1 MNLVRMYLICNVFSF
16 RLLSFNVSLTVEGIV
31 ALKRLVLQSDK
42 AYRTRRLCSYV
53 QFALCMSYIFLNA

>member
-16 RLLSFNVSLTVEGIV
+16 RPLSFNVSLTVEGIV

-42 AYRTRRLCSYV
+42 RIGLEGYV
-53 QFALCMSYIFLNA
+53 VMCNLPFV

>member
-42 AYRTRRLCSYV
+42 LIGLEGYV
-53 QFALCMSYIFLNA
+53 VVCNLPFV